1 MVLCATVRWILVLG
15 MAGLAVACT
24 AASGTLGHDP
34 SSDTNATTI
43 TWTDGKPA
51 IQITCAI
58 PGRCQTR
65 AVALC
70 NGNFTVL
77 SMENMPTRGDLR
89 EVRGAGTVVVRCAG
103 A

>member
-1 MVLCATVRWILVLG
+1 MLACG

-24 AASGTLGHDP
+24 AASRTPGHDP
-34 SSDTNATTI
+34 RSDTNATTI

-58 PGRCQTR
+58 PGGCQTR
-65 AVALC
+65 AVAMC
-70 NGNFTVL
+70 NGNFTTL
-77 SMENMPTRGDLR
+77 SMQNMPTRGDAR
-89 EVRGAGTVVVRCAG
+89 EVRGSGTVVVRCA